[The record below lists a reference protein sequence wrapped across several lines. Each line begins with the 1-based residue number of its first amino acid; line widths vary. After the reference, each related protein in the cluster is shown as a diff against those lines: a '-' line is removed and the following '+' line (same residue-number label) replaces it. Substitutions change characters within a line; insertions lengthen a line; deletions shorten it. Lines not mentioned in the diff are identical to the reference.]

1 MLHKED
7 IIKLTVAVYRVTEN
21 FPENEA
27 LRFQIRQKA
36 NNILADFICLGM
48 NPGKKESVKRE
59 IEVLCA
65 YFYIAESQNWV
76 NNKNFLVLRQ
86 EYGKITD
93 FIDNLLDNPIKSI
106 KKSEVIVE
114 KINNPQ
120 RVVEKKKESRVI
132 NRASSNPSVRQKQIL
147 ELLKAKNQ
155 LSLIE
160 IKDMF
165 SSLSSRT
172 LRRDLSALV
181 SRSIIDRIRQG
192 RDDVL
197 YVLK

>member
-1 MLHKED
+1 MFHKED
-7 IIKLTVAVYRVTEN
+7 VIKLTVAVYQVTGN

-36 NNILADFICLGM
+36 NNVLADFICLGM
-48 NPGKKESVKRE
+48 NSGKKESIKRE

-65 YFYIAESQNWV
+65 YFSIAETQNWI

-86 EYGKITD
+86 EYGKIMD
-93 FIDNLLDNPIKSI
+93 FIENLPDNPAKII
-106 KKSEVIVE
+106 KKSEIITE

-120 RVVEKKKESRVI
+120 TVVEKKKENKAV
-132 NRASSNPSVRQKQIL
+132 NRPSSNPSVRQKQIL

-165 SSLSSRT
+165 SSMSSRT

-181 SRSIIDRIRQG
+181 SKNIVDRIRQG

>member
-1 MLHKED
+1 MFHKED
-7 IIKLTVAVYRVTEN
+7 VIKLTVAVYKVTGN
-21 FPENEA
+21 FPENEP

-48 NPGKKESVKRE
+48 NSGKKESIKRE
-59 IEVLCA
+59 TEVLCA
-65 YFYIAESQNWV
+65 YFSLAESQNWV

-86 EYGKITD
+86 EYGKIMD
-93 FIDNLLDNPIKSI
+93 FVESLSDNPVEIV
-106 KKSEVIVE
+106 KKSETIVE
-114 KINNPQ
+114 KADNPQ
-120 RVVEKKKESRVI
+120 RVVENKKENKAISK
-132 NRASSNPSVRQKQIL
+132 ASSNPSVRQKQIL

-181 SRSIIDRIRQG
+181 SKNIIDRIRQG

>member
-7 IIKLTVAVYRVTEN
+7 IIKLTVAVYQVTEN

-36 NNILADFICLGM
+36 NNILADFICLEM

-59 IEVLCA
+59 IEVLRA
-65 YFYIAESQNWV
+65 YFSITESQNWV

-93 FIDNLLDNPIKSI
+93 FIDNLSDNPIKSI